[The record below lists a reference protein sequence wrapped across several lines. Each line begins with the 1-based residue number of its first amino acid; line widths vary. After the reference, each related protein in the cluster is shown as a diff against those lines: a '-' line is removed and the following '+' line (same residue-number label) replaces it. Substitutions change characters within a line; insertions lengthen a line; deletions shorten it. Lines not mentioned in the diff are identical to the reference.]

1 MFTFVVTCYNQAE
14 VVRDAL
20 ESIKFQIEN
29 FGKGQ
34 KFQMIV
40 TDDGSKD
47 ESRKVIRQWISDNEG
62 LFAKT
67 DKLFRK
73 ENAGICKNYVK
84 ALKLVEGERFLV
96 LNGDDLL
103 APYNV
108 FEITDLLDKY
118 DIVCTAFMK
127 FKGSGEM
134 IRSYGTYL
142 EVVLQ
147 NFIKGKTLKRAV
159 KLGCPVMGTAVYRK
173 ELLTEEVFQFIL
185 HFKIR

>member
-1 MFTFVVTCYNQAE
+1 MKSKMFTFVVTCYNQAE

-67 DKLFRK
+67 DKLVRK
-73 ENAGICKNYVK
+73 
-84 ALKLVEGERFLV
+84 
-96 LNGDDLL
+96 
-103 APYNV
+103 
-108 FEITDLLDKY
+108 
-118 DIVCTAFMK
+118 
-127 FKGSGEM
+127 
-134 IRSYGTYL
+134 
-142 EVVLQ
+142 
-147 NFIKGKTLKRAV
+147 
-159 KLGCPVMGTAVYRK
+159 
-173 ELLTEEVFQFIL
+173 
-185 HFKIR
+185 